1 MPHKYQ
7 GTPRPCYQ
15 CGLVVED
22 QIHHVLN
29 NCDKFKEQGRYTWR
43 RNCILHYLDT
53 LLDHNKFR
61 IFCDLPD
68 RRTSSGA
75 TVPNEI
81 VPPTFTLEYDKDLL
95 YAPTLVAVGRE
106 IDEIYLFDIS
116 LHHESEI
123 EMARHAKMEIYGPL
137 VEAIK
142 RQKTS
147 SLVNLY
153 TLEIGS
159 SLGQMSETTKFS
171 IWQFFRLTTKS
182 TSMENIVSNIA
193 LLAKLSSFKLFKV
206 MLV

>member
-1 MPHKYQ
+1 MK
-7 GTPRPCYQ
+7 
-15 CGLVVED
+15 
-22 QIHHVLN
+22 LN
-29 NCDKFKEQGRYTWR
+29 
-43 RNCILHYLDT
+43 
-53 LLDHNKFR
+53 
-61 IFCDLPD
+61 
-68 RRTSSGA
+68 TSPIIINSAIISNFSGS

-81 VPPTFTLEYDKDLL
+81 VPPTFTLEYNKDLL

-116 LHHESEI
+116 LHHESDI
-123 EMARHAKMEIYGPL
+123 ELARNAKMEIYGPL

-153 TLEIGS
+153 TLEIGA

-182 TSMENIVSNIA
+182 TNMENIVTNIA

-206 MLV
+206 YYFYQDNVEMAVYNVYYF

>member
-1 MPHKYQ
+1 M
-7 GTPRPCYQ
+7 
-15 CGLVVED
+15 
-22 QIHHVLN
+22 
-29 NCDKFKEQGRYTWR
+29 
-43 RNCILHYLDT
+43 
-53 LLDHNKFR
+53 
-61 IFCDLPD
+61 
-68 RRTSSGA
+68 
-75 TVPNEI
+75 PNEI
-81 VPPTFTLEYDKDLL
+81 VPPTFTLEYNKDLL

-116 LHHESEI
+116 LHHESDI
-123 EMARHAKMEIYGPL
+123 ELARNAKMEIYGPL

-153 TLEIGS
+153 TLEIGT

-182 TSMENIVSNIA
+182 TNMENIVTNIA

-206 MLV
+206 YRFYLYNVEITTYNFNHKGWRSIPIINPISPKNLVISDLALTLVIRSALLVTPGCLRIIKSPARRRC